1 MKQYCST
8 LVELL
13 SLRPCSPFELHAP
26 MIGYL
31 IALMALPTAAA
42 VLLMLFRDTA
52 GQNTSRWMA
61 LIGTVVTFC
70 VAVTC
75 VAKYRDQIIP
85 TATQAV
91 QPRVEW
97 RHTWM
102 TYAPVAVNHS
112 SEAPQ
117 PTRLEFYLGAD
128 GVSLSLIA
136 LTALLSISAVLI
148 SWESIKERS
157 ADFYICLLLLESG
170 LIGVFCAFD
179 LVLFYVFFEF
189 TLIPMF
195 FMVGLWGGT
204 QRNYAAIKFF
214 LYTLVGSLITL
225 VGLVALV
232 LHGAQGGVT
241 SPFSIPDL
249 AVYFTNHP
257 LDVRTQM
264 ILFLTLSAG
273 FIVKVPLFPFH
284 TWLPLAHV
292 EAPTAG
298 SVMLAGVMLKLGSY
312 GFFRICLPMYR
323 EACFQVGL
331 PLIATLS
338 VIGIVYGSLC
348 ALSQRDIKKLVAY
361 SSVAHLGFCMLGLF
375 ALNTEGVTGSMLQM
389 INHGL
394 STGAL
399 FLLVGMVYDRYH
411 TRQLDDLGGLAT
423 RLPLITVAMV
433 FTTMASI
440 GLPGLNGF
448 VGEMLSLAGM
458 FKVMPVYAI
467 IGTTGVIL
475 GAWYMLTM
483 VQQGFF
489 GTLREPHDVH
499 DPVQDM
505 NVREACA
512 FLPLGVMC
520 LWIGVAPQPF
530 IELMKP
536 DIEAVVRDYDTLKK
550 PKITAIDSPLQAPAK
565 LMAASQLTLVTDD

>member
-1 MKQYCST
+1 
-8 LVELL
+8 
-13 SLRPCSPFELHAP
+13 
-26 MIGYL
+26 MIGFL
-31 IALMALPTAAA
+31 IALMILPLATA
-42 VLLMLFRDTA
+42 VLLMLFRDSA
-52 GQNTSRWMA
+52 GQNTARWMA
-61 LIGTVVTFC
+61 LVGSILTLC
-70 VAVTC
+70 VAVTT
-75 VAKYRDQIIP
+75 VAKYRELIVP
-85 TATQAV
+85 TASQPV
-91 QPRVEW
+91 QPRIEW
-97 RHTWM
+97 RQTWL
-102 TYAPVAVNHS
+102 TYTPQPPTFPSEASAPVK
-112 SEAPQ
+112 
-117 PTRLEFYLGAD
+117 LEFYLGAD

-136 LTALLSISAVLI
+136 LTALLTISAVLI
-148 SWESIKERS
+148 SWEAIKER
-157 ADFYICLLLLESG
+157 AAEFYICLMILEAG

-179 LVLFYVFFEF
+179 LLLFYVFFEF

-195 FMVGLWGGT
+195 FMVGIWGGA
-204 QRNYAAIKFF
+204 QRNFAAIKFF

-225 VGLVALV
+225 VGLAALV
-232 LHGAQGGVT
+232 LLAVKGGVT
-241 SPFSIPDL
+241 TPFSIPAL
-249 AVYFTNHP
+249 ANHFTAHP
-257 LDVRTQM
+257 IESHIQV

-273 FIVKVPLFPFH
+273 FMVKVPLFPFH

-312 GFFRICLPMYR
+312 GFFRICLPIYR
-323 EACFQVGL
+323 DACVQVGL

-361 SSVAHLGFCMLGLF
+361 SSVAHLGFCMLGMF
-375 ALNTEGVTGSMLQM
+375 ALNAEGVTGSLLQM

-411 TRQLDDLGGLAT
+411 TRQLDDLGGLAN
-423 RLPLITVAMV
+423 RIPLIAVAMV

-458 FKVMPVYAI
+458 FKMMPIYAV
-467 IGTTGVIL
+467 IGTSGVVL

-489 GTLREPHDVH
+489 GPLREPHNVH
-499 DPVQDM
+499 DHVSDM
-505 NVREACA
+505 SPREACA
-512 FLPLGVMC
+512 FLPLAVMC
-520 LWIGVAPQPF
+520 VWIGVAPQPF

-536 DIEAVVRDYDTLKK
+536 DIQAVVSGYDGSNVLTAEVAPQSPTTL
-550 PKITAIDSPLQAPAK
+550 TAANR
-565 LMAASQLTLVTDD
+565 

>member
-1 MKQYCST
+1 
-8 LVELL
+8 
-13 SLRPCSPFELHAP
+13 
-26 MIGYL
+26 MIGFL
-31 IALMALPTAAA
+31 IALMILPLATA
-42 VLLMLFRDTA
+42 VLLMLFRDSA
-52 GQNTSRWMA
+52 GQNTARWMA
-61 LIGTVVTFC
+61 LVGSILTLC
-70 VAVTC
+70 VAVTT
-75 VAKYRDQIIP
+75 VAKYRELIVP
-85 TATQAV
+85 TASQPV
-91 QPRVEW
+91 QPRIEW
-97 RHTWM
+97 RQTWL
-102 TYAPVAVNHS
+102 TYTPQPPTFPVVSSAPVK
-112 SEAPQ
+112 
-117 PTRLEFYLGAD
+117 LEFYLGAD

-136 LTALLSISAVLI
+136 LTALLTISAVLI
-148 SWESIKERS
+148 SWEAIKER
-157 ADFYICLLLLESG
+157 AAEFYICLMILEAG

-179 LVLFYVFFEF
+179 LLLFYVFFEF

-195 FMVGLWGGT
+195 FLVGIWGGA

-225 VGLVALV
+225 VGLAALV
-232 LHGAQGGVT
+232 LLAVKGGVT
-241 SPFSIPDL
+241 TPFSIPAL
-249 AVYFTNHP
+249 AAHFTAHP
-257 LDVRTQM
+257 IESHIQV

-273 FIVKVPLFPFH
+273 FMVKVPLFPFH

-312 GFFRICLPMYR
+312 GFFRICLPIYR
-323 EACFQVGL
+323 EACVQVGL

-361 SSVAHLGFCMLGLF
+361 SSVAHLGFCMLGMF
-375 ALNTEGVTGSMLQM
+375 ALNAEGITGSLLQM

-411 TRQLDDLGGLAT
+411 TRQLDDLGGLAN
-423 RLPLITVAMV
+423 RIPLIAVAMV

-458 FKVMPVYAI
+458 FKMMPIYAV
-467 IGTTGVIL
+467 IGTSGVVL

-483 VQQGFF
+483 IQQGFF
-489 GTLREPHDVH
+489 GPLREPHDVH
-499 DPVQDM
+499 DPVSDM
-505 NVREACA
+505 SPREACA
-512 FLPLGVMC
+512 FLPLAVMC
-520 LWIGVAPQPF
+520 VWIGVAPQPF

-536 DIEAVVRDYDTLKK
+536 DIQAVVSGYDRSNARTAEVTPESPTTL
-550 PKITAIDSPLQAPAK
+550 TATQR
-565 LMAASQLTLVTDD
+565 